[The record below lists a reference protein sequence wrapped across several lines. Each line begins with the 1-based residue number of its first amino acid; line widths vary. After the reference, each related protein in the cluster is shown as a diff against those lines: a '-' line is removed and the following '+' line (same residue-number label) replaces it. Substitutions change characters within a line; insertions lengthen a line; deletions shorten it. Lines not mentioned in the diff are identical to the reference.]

1 MTIDYRIRNIVIAAV
16 LAATA
21 GLLTILYVTSAKDD
35 QVASKQSVKVYVPSN
50 DFAIGTSGAMIAGS
64 MTVQVVKRDQ
74 LVPDAVTAP
83 AQIKGLYLTQPV
95 IKGEQLTLKRF
106 ALPNE
111 QGIRSKLAGNQRAL
125 QISGDTNQMLAGTLV
140 PGDRVDVLV
149 NIRNPQN
156 NADVRSTIVLRNLR
170 VLQTQGGDAGASI
183 DQADGGGDLHAA
195 LLAMTDEQTQR
206 MMFAMR
212 NGEWS
217 LQLRPV
223 KKPSDSNKS
232 IATFGSVVAGEAK

>member
-21 GLLTILYVTSAKDD
+21 GLLTILYVTSANDNEA
-35 QVASKQSVKVYVPSN
+35 ASKQSVKVYVPSK
-50 DFAIGTSGAMIAGS
+50 DYAIGASGAKIADS

-74 LVPDAVTAP
+74 LVPDAVTSP
-83 AQIKGLYLTQPV
+83 VQIRGLYLTQPV

-106 ALPNE
+106 AMLKE

-140 PGDRVDVLV
+140 PGDRIDVV
-149 NIRNPQN
+149 ANIRNPN
-156 NADVRSTIVLRNLR
+156 DNADVRSTIVLRNLR

-183 DQADGGGDLHAA
+183 DQANSGDLHAVV
-195 LLAMTDEQTQR
+195 LAMTDTQAQI
-206 MMFAMR
+206 MAFTQH
-212 NGEWS
+212 NSDWS

-223 KKPSDSNKS
+223 KKPKDSQKS
-232 IATFGSVVAGEAK
+232 VATFGSVVAGEAK

>member
-35 QVASKQSVKVYVPSN
+35 EAASKQSVEVYVPSKGY
-50 DFAIGTSGAMIAGS
+50 AIGTAGSKIADS

-74 LVPDAVTAP
+74 LVPDAVTSP

-106 ALPNE
+106 ALLKE
-111 QGIRSKLAGNQRAL
+111 QGIRSKLVGNQRAL
-125 QISGDTNQMLAGTLV
+125 QVSGDTDQMLAGTLI
-140 PGDRVDVLV
+140 PGDRVDVV
-149 NIRNPQN
+149 ANVRNPQN
-156 NADVRSTIVLRNLR
+156 SGDVRSTVVLPNLR
-170 VLQTQGGDAGASI
+170 VLQTQDGDAGASI
-183 DQADGGGDLHAA
+183 DESETADLHAVV
-195 LLAMTDEQTQR
+195 LGMTDEQAQR
-206 MMFAMR
+206 MMFVMK
-212 NGEWS
+212 NGDWS

-223 KKPSDSNKS
+223 KHPKDSAKS
-232 IATFGSVVAGEAK
+232 AATFGSVVGVAR